1 MEILQ
6 TVVELTVLVVIGNVV
21 AHFIKGLP
29 VSLIQIGLG
38 LLVALAFNLEI
49 HIETDWFL
57 PLFVAPLL
65 YSDAWNF
72 PKRELWELRGPIFGN
87 AILLVF
93 ATTILGGYA
102 IYWLIPQVPL
112 PVAFAIAAILSPTD
126 PVAVASV
133 GEDTA
138 LPPSLMHLV
147 AGESLIN
154 DASGLVAFKFAI
166 AAVSAGT
173 FSLFSA
179 TTGFV
184 YMTVVGIALGLSL
197 GTVVSWLNLW
207 LIRHQATNSVI
218 SVVMQILTPYL
229 IYLLTEMVGAS
240 GVVAVVIAAIIQ
252 NIQLKNQPGFSGEYY
267 LVNHNTWNVFSY
279 LLNGYIFVILGIEL
293 PVAMGLGG
301 HVSPR
306 GSVWQLLGY
315 AVATWLIIL
324 LIRTVWSYMNQL
336 VRRRTHED
344 TVVSWRLSLMAGLT
358 GVRGAVTM
366 AGVLSVPLLT
376 KNGQPFPERS
386 LMLFIAGMVIVL
398 SLLAAIF
405 LLPLLARSR
414 SKKGVQP
421 LAGLAKHMTVER
433 AQVYILQSAVR
444 EIEQLLTE
452 TNAVSAYQ
460 MMMRY
465 QVRIRRL
472 QLQYLHRD
480 KIQKI
485 LKSEAKLRELAI
497 DAQREV
503 LKQDLANKAISS
515 FVFDSENRRL
525 DRVEADLDSL
535 IMPDTRRR
543 LTRQFK
549 LWLVRELRAL
559 RIWLNDNDSDV
570 LRAQYQLTERHMAQA
585 ALDAL
590 KAFSSAA
597 GTAISKTDMITAHQL
612 MTLFRSRLVTHR
624 APGVAK
630 EKQISQKVITELE
643 MAGYEAQRAALAHLY
658 AAHFIDDQTA
668 AQLRQ
673 WINLD
678 ETSILVQHQES

>member
-1 MEILQ
+1 MEIVQ
-6 TVVELTVLVVIGNVV
+6 TVVELTVLVVIGNVL
-21 AHFIKGLP
+21 AHFIKRLP

-38 LLVALAFNLEI
+38 LGVALVFNLEI
-49 HIETDWFL
+49 NIQTEWFL

-133 GEDTA
+133 GEETA

-173 FSLFSA
+173 FSLLSA
-179 TTGFV
+179 TTGFI
-184 YMTVVGIALGLSL
+184 YMTVVGVLLGLGL
-197 GTVVSWLNLW
+197 GTAISWLNLW

-229 IYLLTEMVGAS
+229 IYLVTEEVGAS

-252 NIQLKNQPGFSGEYY
+252 NLQLKNQPSFSGEYY

-301 HVSPR
+301 NVAPR
-306 GSVWQLLGY
+306 GSIWQLLAY
-315 AVATWLIIL
+315 ALATWMIL
-324 LIRTVWSYMNQL
+324 LIIRTVWSYMNQL
-336 VRRRTHED
+336 VRRRTHEA
-344 TVVSWRLSLMAGLT
+344 TIVSWRLSLMAGLT

-405 LLPLLARSR
+405 FLPLLAQPKT
-414 SKKGVQP
+414 KKITQP
-421 LAGLAKHMTVER
+421 LAGLAKHMTVAR

-452 TNAVSAYQ
+452 TNAVPAYQ

-472 QLQYLHRD
+472 QLQYLHKD
-480 KIQKI
+480 KVQKI

-497 DAQREV
+497 TAQREA
-503 LKQDLANKAISS
+503 LKEDLANKSISG

-525 DRVEADLDSL
+525 DRIEGDLDSL

-570 LRAQYQLTERHMAQA
+570 LRAQYQLAEQHMAQA
-585 ALDAL
+585 ALVTL
-590 KAFSSAA
+590 EKFIHET
-597 GTAISKTDMITAHQL
+597 GTSISKTDMITAHQL
-612 MTLFRSRLVTHR
+612 MTLFRSRLVPRKTV
-624 APGVAK
+624 GVAK
-630 EKQISQKVITELE
+630 EKQLDQRVGTELE
-643 MAGYEAQRAALAHLY
+643 MAGYQAQRAALAHLY
-658 AAHFIDDQTA
+658 EAHFIDDSTA
-668 AQLRQ
+668 SQLRQ

-678 ETSILVQHQES
+678 ETSILVQHKE